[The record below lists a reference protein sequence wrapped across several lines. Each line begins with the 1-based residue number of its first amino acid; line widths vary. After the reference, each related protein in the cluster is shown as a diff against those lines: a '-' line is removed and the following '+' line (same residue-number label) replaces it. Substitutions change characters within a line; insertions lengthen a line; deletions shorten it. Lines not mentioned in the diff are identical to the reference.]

1 MLKDNL
7 KRYAR
12 NNGFK
17 SFNKSSF
24 NYLGYSFR
32 ALEYKPN
39 HYYYKA
45 FKLNRQGHIMEE
57 VTEHLT
63 IKVKFYKKLDIG
75 WAFYVNDPED
85 FKKIIKA
92 LKNIVE

>member
-1 MLKDNL
+1 MIKDNL
-7 KRYAR
+7 KRYAK

-17 SFNKSSF
+17 IHNKSNF
-24 NYLGYSFR
+24 KYLGYWFR
-32 ALEYKPN
+32 ALEYKRN

-45 FKLNRQGHIMEE
+45 FKINRQGYITEE
-57 VTEHLT
+57 VTEYLT